1 MHYFSPLLL
10 IINYKRPFKF
20 RHLYKLFENDKLSM
34 KMLQVTIGNIC
45 LDLDKNQKVQ
55 KMNEARPL

>member
-1 MHYFSPLLL
+1 
-10 IINYKRPFKF
+10 
-20 RHLYKLFENDKLSM
+20 M